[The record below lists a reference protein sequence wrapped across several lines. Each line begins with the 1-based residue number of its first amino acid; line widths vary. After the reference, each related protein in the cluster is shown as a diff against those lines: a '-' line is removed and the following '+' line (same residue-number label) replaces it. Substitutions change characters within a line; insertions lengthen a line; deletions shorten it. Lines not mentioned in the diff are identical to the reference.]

1 MTVLPVVGV
10 YDLYLVNDYISNID
24 ADKEMH
30 ILDNAPTPSQLIWG
44 HQLYLGGVFGHV

>member
-1 MTVLPVVGV
+1 MTILPVVGV

-30 ILDNAPTPSQLIWG
+30 ILDNAPTPSQLI
-44 HQLYLGGVFGHV
+44 